1 MWKTAYLQGAG
12 LAACVHWPLNSANF
26 FADSVSLFQSAMWVK
41 NLIKKSLREA
51 GLKLLQ
57 LTVAYKLCKIFKA
70 KPLVL
75 LWKYLPHFA
84 SCQHH
89 AAVWVW

>member
-41 NLIKKSLREA
+41 KSD
-51 GLKLLQ
+51 
-57 LTVAYKLCKIFKA
+57 
-70 KPLVL
+70 
-75 LWKYLPHFA
+75 
-84 SCQHH
+84 
-89 AAVWVW
+89 